1 MSVYFISRAVARSD
15 RTRPTRKCCF
25 RKELES
31 TMKALLSPPNTVEM
45 KDDWLVVEP
54 ICSGETAGKDEREEE
69 REGTLDTRNEH
80 ELLVEE

>member
-1 MSVYFISRAVARSD
+1 MYFISRAVARSD
-15 RTRPTRKCCF
+15 STRPTRKCCL

-54 ICSGETAGKDEREEE
+54 ICGDIADKDER
-69 REGTLDTRNEH
+69 
-80 ELLVEE
+80 VEWSRG